1 MEVLRELLQI
11 IATKSDMTKTLPEAF
26 DQDGADDKNYFVT
39 VYIKGILD
47 GTFATDADAAK
58 AIYGTGTTDQ
68 RYRTLKS
75 RVYDRLI
82 RSILQLQVKQPE
94 HSEYLSYYYKCT
106 RNMIC
111 AQSLIRFASRKAGF
125 EIAERTM
132 AIANKYQFTD
142 INVTLSKLL
151 CETAAVRGYKRKFE
165 LYRNL
170 TEKYLAIQ
178 NAEYR
183 SDFLLDQFLL
193 AITLSTP
200 TIQSLSKLGIDALKE
215 IEEYESIHHTH
226 TLILNK
232 YRVQIALYEVQEE
245 RDRFLVA
252 CNQAIVYLESNPH
265 LSQPARLG
273 EFRLR
278 KIMMLLMTQNIE
290 EAYSSAE
297 SVYNS
302 FREGGNNWYVAL
314 YFSAV
319 ACLRFGDYGKAREYH
334 SLAIK
339 QRQFAHQNEATLET
353 WTIIEAYVTLAERL
367 ILPTQGIDPPK
378 HKKFDFQSYINSVPE
393 ESKKKKIANTV
404 ILVSHV
410 CFLTLE
416 KDFAGA
422 EARIDYIK
430 VYASRY
436 IREKHYNRVRTFLRM
451 LQNFAKCSFDPYA
464 IRSENTTLYKTL
476 KSTSKQHTTETMCE
490 YIQFEVL
497 YEALLGFLEKYEL
510 GVSSD

>member
-111 AQSLIRFASRKAGF
+111 AQSLIRFASRTAGL

-132 AIANKYQFTD
+132 AIAAKYQFTD
-142 INVTLSKLL
+142 ICVTLSRMLS
-151 CETAAVRGYKRKFE
+151 ETAAVQGHKRKFE
-165 LYRNL
+165 QYRDL
-170 TEKYLAIQ
+170 TLKYLEILH
-178 NAEYR
+178 AEYQ

-193 AITLSTP
+193 TSNLSTI
-200 TIQSLSKLGIDALKE
+200 TIQSQVKQGKVALEEISK
-215 IEEYESIHHTH
+215 YESIFHTH
-226 TLILNK
+226 TLKLNK
-232 YRVQIALYEVQEE
+232 FRIQIALYEVQEE
-245 RDRFLVA
+245 RDQFLSA
-252 CNQAIVYLESNPH
+252 CNEAINYLESNPH

-278 KIMMLLMTQNIE
+278 KLMMLLMTQNIE
-290 EAYSSAE
+290 EAYITGE
-297 SVYNS
+297 SVFNS
-302 FREGGNNWYVAL
+302 FRSGGNNWYVSL

-319 ACLRFGDYGKAREYH
+319 ACLRFGDFSKAKEYH
-334 SLAIK
+334 SLAVGH
-339 QRQFAHQNEATLET
+339 RQYPLQVEATHET
-353 WTIIEAYVTLAERL
+353 WEIIHAYITLADLLMISDNQRTFPRE
-367 ILPTQGIDPPK
+367 Q
-378 HKKFDFQSYINSVPE
+378 DFNVQEFIASVPE
-393 ESKKKKIANTV
+393 ESKKKKVANVV
-404 ILVSHV
+404 ILISHV
-410 CFLTLE
+410 CFLILN
-416 KDFAGA
+416 KDFAGV
-422 EARIDYIK
+422 ETRIDYIK
-430 VYASRY
+430 VYVSRY
-436 IREKHYNRVRTFLRM
+436 MREKQYNRVRTFLRM
-451 LQNFAKCSFDPYA
+451 LQNFSKLSFDTNA
-464 IRSENTTLYKTL
+464 IKKENAGLYKTL
-476 KSTSKQHTTETMCE
+476 KSTKHMHTTVTMCE
-490 YIQFEVL
+490 FIQFETL
-497 YEALLGFLEKYEL
+497 YEALLAFLEKYEL
-510 GVSSD
+510 ELDQL